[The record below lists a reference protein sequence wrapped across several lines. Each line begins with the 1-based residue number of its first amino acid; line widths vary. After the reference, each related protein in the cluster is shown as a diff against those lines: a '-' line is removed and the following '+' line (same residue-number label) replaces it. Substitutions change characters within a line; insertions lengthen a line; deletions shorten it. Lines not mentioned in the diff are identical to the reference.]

1 MWYVKF
7 SDGSL
12 AILANMRHNLSINAV
27 KVKGAEEDAL
37 QSRATTYLHW
47 DRDLGCMQSHDFLLA
62 LCFSGLT

>member
-27 KVKGAEEDAL
+27 KVKGAEEDDCS
-37 QSRATTYLHW
+37 QEPLHTST
-47 DRDLGCMQSHDFLLA
+47 GI
-62 LCFSGLT
+62 GT